1 MIYNDNLLKLLDI
14 VSHQSLPRDDHDHHI
29 FLCPKTMRNDSTRL
43 KFDELVTFYV
53 SESNT
58 KQRGPQQLV
67 DFKWHWEVVL
77 MSLLQAIFQRKWL
90 VVILDNNAY
99 GPYGSDHI
107 KAFGFQITPLRD
119 SC

>member
-53 SESNT
+53 NDSNT
-58 KQRGPQQLV
+58 KQRGPKQLA
-67 DFKWHWEVVL
+67 DYKWHWEAVL
-77 MSLLQAIFQRKWL
+77 MSLSQSIFLRKWL
-90 VVILDNNAY
+90 VILLDNNSY
-99 GPYGSDHI
+99 GAKASKYI
-107 KAFGFQITPLRD
+107 KTSGLQVTRLT
-119 SC
+119 